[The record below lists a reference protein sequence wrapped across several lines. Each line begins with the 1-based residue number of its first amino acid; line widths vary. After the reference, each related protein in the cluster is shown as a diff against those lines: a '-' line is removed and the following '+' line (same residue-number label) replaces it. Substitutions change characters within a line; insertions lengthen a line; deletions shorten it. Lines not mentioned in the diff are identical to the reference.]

1 MGVIPRTARSSP
13 CDSGQLRPVVKAFL
27 GRWHRKG
34 VLTNHG
40 PSLAARLPGAH
51 HLALGGGGIGSLLI
65 HLFIWHEIFR
75 LFRYLWRIP
84 TFGPFIVVLLGLI
97 LVGVLV
103 WRQSRGPM
111 SRGPIRWGRRG
122 GSSSGYGSSGRDS
135 GPRDW

>member
-1 MGVIPRTARSSP
+1 MVGAQPR
-13 CDSGQLRPVVKAFL
+13 
-27 GRWHRKG
+27 RWHRER

-40 PSLAARLPGAH
+40 LSLAARLPGARLPGTH

-97 LVGVLV
+97 LVGLIV
-103 WRQSRGPM
+103 WRQSGRPM
-111 SRGPIRWGRRG
+111 SRGPIRWGRRRS
-122 GSSSGYGSSGRDS
+122 GSTSYGSGSGRDT